1 MSVTEHS
8 KVTWAA
14 ENTHPELIEPIKQAL
29 HEVVDPEIGLSV
41 VDLGL
46 IRDLEIEEDHAHL
59 TMVLTTPFCPYGS
72 ALIEM
77 TRKKAEI
84 ALGRPTS
91 VELSMEAWDFSMMD
105 ENARADWG
113 F

>member
-8 KVTWAA
+8 KITWAA
-14 ENTHPELIEPIKQAL
+14 ENTHPELIEPFKQAL
-29 HEVVDPEIGLSV
+29 QEVTDPEIGLSV

-46 IRDLEIEEDHAHL
+46 IRDLKIEEDRAHL
-59 TMVLTTPFCPYGS
+59 TMILTTPFCPYGS

-77 TRKKAEI
+77 ARKKAEI
-84 ALGRPTS
+84 ALERPTS